1 MTTWLEYLGAL
12 EQYIKD
18 ANMAIRRKTP
28 LACPPEFL
36 VRPTSLVPVEYL
48 QRVKECER
56 QMQEIIDYGE
66 KRKKEILEL
75 LGTMNYLEKNIPA
88 VKGKIITT
96 VI

>member
-1 MTTWLEYLGAL
+1 MTTWSEYLLAL

-18 ANMAIRRKTP
+18 ANVAVKRKTP
-28 LACPPEFL
+28 LESPIAFL
-36 VRPTSLVPVEYL
+36 ARPSSPVPIEYL

-66 KRKKEILEL
+66 KRKKEILDL
-75 LGTMNYLEKNIPA
+75 LGAINYLEKKVPV
-88 VKGKIITT
+88 VKGKVITT